1 MRSTTIYL
9 PCSMPRKSAGVSHFV
24 NIGYEPESWKRTLAI
39 ASTHP
44 AISYALGMHPNSAES
59 WSDGNRRK
67 LLSSCWNRSSPVAI
81 GETGLDFF
89 REHADHEAQRR
100 AFRDQLELARHFD
113 LPVVIHMRGE
123 VEAEIIATL
132 EEFPD
137 VRAVFHSFDGSAA
150 LRDFLL
156 DRGDSIG
163 VGGLMTRA
171 GSIDLRD
178 VLKNV
183 PFESIV
189 LETDSP
195 YLVPKGRKIPAQHP
209 RVDCDRGRCACGSPG
224 CRCRRGRAGH
234 LGQRPASVRTPYP
247 GRGWRTQVKR
257 ERPVVLVATKN
268 AGKLA
273 EFERILGD
281 EFRGRRA
288 RRTRS

>member
-1 MRSTTIYL
+1 MELIDTHCHLDDDAFDDDLSAVL
-9 PCSMPRKSAGVSHFV
+9 DAAKSAGVSHFI
-24 NIGYEPESWKRTLAI
+24 NIGYEPKSWKRTLAI

-59 WSDGNRRK
+59 WSAETK
-67 LLSSCWNRSSPVAI
+67 EALVELLEQEQSVAI

-100 AFRDQLELARHFD
+100 AFRDQLELARAFD

-156 DRGDSIG
+156 ARGDSIG

-178 VLKNV
+178 VLKKV
-183 PFESIV
+183 PLESIV
-189 LETDSP
+189 LETDAP
-195 YLVPKGRKIPAQHP
+195 YLVPKGLK
-209 RVDCDRGRCACGSPG
+209 S
-224 CRCRRGRAGH
+224 RRNT
-234 LGQRPASVRTPYP
+234 PASAAIAADALADLLDVDV
-247 GRGWRTQVKR
+247 G
-257 ERPVVLVATKN
+257 EVARVTSAN
-268 AGKLA
+268 AQRVFGLPTLDA
-273 EFERILGD
+273 VGEPR
-281 EFRGRRA
+281 
-288 RRTRS
+288 